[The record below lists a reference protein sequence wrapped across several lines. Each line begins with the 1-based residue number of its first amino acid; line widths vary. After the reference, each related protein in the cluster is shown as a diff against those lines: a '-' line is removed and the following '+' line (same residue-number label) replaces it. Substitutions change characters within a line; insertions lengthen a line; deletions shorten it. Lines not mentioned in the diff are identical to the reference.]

1 MSNASTAIGTK
12 ICYHAEGGTVALL
25 KCPCRLTLVL
35 PRNRERKF
43 ILGNA
48 KGEVA
53 VYNFRNGAKMKDLDT
68 QFGPIAGLVY
78 CEQEKAVLV
87 ACQVRTGNR
96 AVIRRRTTA
105 CSITPVEAA
114 NNSSDG
120 CFLLFQRRKASR
132 LSGGR
137 IPTNKSR

>member
-1 MSNASTAIGTK
+1 MN
-12 ICYHAEGGTVALL
+12 Y
-25 KCPCRLTLVL
+25 PCRLTTVL

-68 QFGPIAGLVY
+68 QAGPIAGLVY

-87 ACQVRTGNR
+87 ACQARTGT
-96 AVIRRRTTA
+96 IMYRRTATR
-105 CSITPVEAA
+105 SITSVEVDS
-114 NNSSDG
+114 NSSN
-120 CFLLFQRRKASR
+120 S
-132 LSGGR
+132 
-137 IPTNKSR
+137 